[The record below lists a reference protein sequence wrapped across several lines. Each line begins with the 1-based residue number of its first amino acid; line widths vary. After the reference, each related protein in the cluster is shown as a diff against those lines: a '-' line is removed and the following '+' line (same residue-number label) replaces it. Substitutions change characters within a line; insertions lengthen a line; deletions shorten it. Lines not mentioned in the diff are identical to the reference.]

1 MGLFSSIG
9 DSIIEAIDSL
19 LADTGDW
26 AASILDAGA
35 HIYNKFVDVVYAIVT
50 KDIHDPTFQDFWNVI
65 DKVNAVVVTI
75 ASVLLVLMFL
85 YTLVQTSLQPRQEID
100 VKSLVADF
108 MKMLFCN
115 LLITQA
121 VNIVSGIFTFGTRL
135 ARMVVGA
142 SGTVVTDPDRGIGEN
157 LVFAFDKGVSGISG
171 LLIVILSLV
180 GAIVM
185 VASALMIVLE
195 IYKRFF
201 RIFIL
206 IPFASISF
214 STSVMADGH
223 GNEIFKGYLKH
234 IIAAAFESV
243 IIVLCLVFC
252 STLTAPQGD
261 GNTMS
266 PFMQSLFSF
275 TGTDSTVHT
284 MDINNAEDL
293 KEFKEYAWTMV
304 IYARSDKEKE
314 ELMNESDYKE
324 LGIFDV
330 FEIEYKSGFD
340 RTDNQTDNELVN
352 LYRSTF
358 DMYDP
363 AFPVTIV
370 AGRRVSLGGG
380 LILILQAVFPMV
392 LTAGAVKESSMYAS
406 KVLGM

>member
-1 MGLFSSIG
+1 
-9 DSIIEAIDSL
+9 
-19 LADTGDW
+19 
-26 AASILDAGA
+26 
-35 HIYNKFVDVVYAIVT
+35 
-50 KDIHDPTFQDFWNVI
+50 
-65 DKVNAVVVTI
+65 
-75 ASVLLVLMFL
+75 
-85 YTLVQTSLQPRQEID
+85 
-100 VKSLVADF
+100 
-108 MKMLFCN
+108 
-115 LLITQA
+115 
-121 VNIVSGIFTFGTRL
+121 
-135 ARMVVGA
+135 
-142 SGTVVTDPDRGIGEN
+142 
-157 LVFAFDKGVSGISG
+157 
-171 LLIVILSLV
+171 
-180 GAIVM
+180 M

-261 GNTMS
+261 DNTMS

-275 TGTDSTVHT
+275 TSTDATVHT
-284 MDINNAEDL
+284 MDINSADEL
-293 KEFKEYAWTMV
+293 KAFKKYARTMV
-304 IYARSDKEKE
+304 IFAHSDKEKE
-314 ELMNESDYKE
+314 ELMNESEYQE

-330 FEIEYKSGFD
+330 YEIEYKSGFD

-352 LYRSTF
+352 LYRSTL

>member
-223 GNEIFKGYLKH
+223 GNEVFKGYLKH

-275 TGTDSTVHT
+275 TSTDSTVHT